1 MPFGQAC
8 NWKGR
13 SIIHSTPLSHLIDD
27 SDILAELDVPPSGIQ
42 SVLTPPEYPKSMAD
56 HPTAIYDDPSKAK
69 VMTYYCFQLMMRKSL
84 NDIQTELYSKS
95 RKRILCQCPL
105 LKTDDCSEAP
115 NFERVT
121 RSASLINAFNT
132 NIWEWRKM
140 LPQDLQWEDSDPP
153 ARYINDARLRGKFYG
168 AQYIIHRPFLH
179 AALDF
184 DFNTSDVQ
192 SPNHESADA
201 SHNNALHQPVLSPDA
216 QAGTM
221 GPPKPVSSD
230 AGYYRRAETINFAVK
245 CIRAAEEST
254 VAFDGIL
261 DHRRLIVTNIMG
273 TAHAQFGNMLVLSAA
288 YKSKTLGQ
296 YVERGKL
303 SYLFD
308 RTIKMLGDLA
318 PISQTLAKDC
328 FILQCLR
335 RVIFEGNDNMA
346 NSFASE

>member
-1 MPFGQAC
+1 MPYHCA
-8 NWKGR
+8 
-13 SIIHSTPLSHLIDD
+13 SIKADD
-27 SDILAELDVPPSGIQ
+27 
-42 SVLTPPEYPKSMAD
+42 Y
-56 HPTAIYDDPSKAK
+56 
-69 VMTYYCFQLMMRKSL
+69 
-84 NDIQTELYSKS
+84 
-95 RKRILCQCPL
+95 
-105 LKTDDCSEAP
+105 SEAP

-140 LPQDLQWEDSDPP
+140 LPQDLQWEDSEPP

-184 DFNTSDVQ
+184 DFSTSDAQ
-192 SPNHESADA
+192 SPNHESGEGPP
-201 SHNNALHQPVLSPDA
+201 NNALQPVLSPDA
-216 QAGTM
+216 QAGSM
-221 GPPKPVSSD
+221 GPPKPVSD
-230 AGYYRRAETINFAVK
+230 PGYYRRAETISFAVK

-303 SYLFD
+303 SHLFD

-335 RVIFEGNDNMA
+335 KVVFEVNDSSA
-346 NSFASE
+346 NSFTSE

>member
-1 MPFGQAC
+1 
-8 NWKGR
+8 
-13 SIIHSTPLSHLIDD
+13 
-27 SDILAELDVPPSGIQ
+27 
-42 SVLTPPEYPKSMAD
+42 
-56 HPTAIYDDPSKAK
+56 
-69 VMTYYCFQLMMRKSL
+69 
-84 NDIQTELYSKS
+84 
-95 RKRILCQCPL
+95 
-105 LKTDDCSEAP
+105 
-115 NFERVT
+115 
-121 RSASLINAFNT
+121 
-132 NIWEWRKM
+132 M
-140 LPQDLQWEDSDPP
+140 LPQDLQWEDTEPP

-184 DFNTSDVQ
+184 DFSTSDVP
-192 SPNHESADA
+192 SPNHESVDGPQQ
-201 SHNNALHQPVLSPDA
+201 NAQHQPVLSPDA
-216 QAGTM
+216 QAGIM
-221 GPPKPVSSD
+221 GPPKPVSD
-230 AGYYRRAETINFAVK
+230 PGHHRRAETISFAVK

-303 SYLFD
+303 SHLFD

-328 FILQCLR
+328 HILQGLR
-335 RVIFEGNDNMA
+335 KVVFEGGDTLR
-346 NSFASE
+346 NSFSSE

>member
-1 MPFGQAC
+1 MP
-8 NWKGR
+8 
-13 SIIHSTPLSHLIDD
+13 
-27 SDILAELDVPPSGIQ
+27 
-42 SVLTPPEYPKSMAD
+42 D
-56 HPTAIYDDPSKAK
+56 HPIAVYDDPSKAK

-95 RKRILCQCPL
+95 QKDICCHCL
-105 LKTDDCSEAP
+105 LTRADDCSEAP

-140 LPQDLQWEDSDPP
+140 LPQDLQWEDSEPP
-153 ARYINDARLRGKFYG
+153 ARLINDARLRGKFYG

-184 DFNTSDVQ
+184 DFSTSDAQ
-192 SPNHESADA
+192 SPNHEGVDGT
-201 SHNNALHQPVLSPDA
+201 HNHAHHQSVLNSDA
-216 QAGTM
+216 QTGTM
-221 GPPKPVSSD
+221 GPPKHVSD
-230 AGYYRRAETINFAVK
+230 PGLYRRAETISFAVK

-261 DHRRLIVTNIMG
+261 DYKRLIVTNIMG

-303 SYLFD
+303 SHLFD

-335 RVIFEGNDNMA
+335 RVVFDGNDNSA
-346 NSFASE
+346 SSFTSE

>member
-1 MPFGQAC
+1 MSRLTG
-8 NWKGR
+8 G
-13 SIIHSTPLSHLIDD
+13 

-42 SVLTPPEYPKSMAD
+42 SVLSPPEYPKSMAD
-56 HPTAIYDDPSKAK
+56 HPVAVHDDPGKAK

-95 RKRILCQCPL
+95 RGDVFCQCPSIRAN
-105 LKTDDCSEAP
+105 DCSEAP

-140 LPQDLQWEDSDPP
+140 LPQDLQWEDSEPP

-184 DFNTSDVQ
+184 DFSASDVP
-192 SPNHESADA
+192 SPNHESVDGP
-201 SHNNALHQPVLSPDA
+201 HNNAIHQPVLSPDA

-221 GPPKPVSSD
+221 GPPKPVSDS
-230 AGYYRRAETINFAVK
+230 GHNRRAETINFAVK

-254 VAFDGIL
+254 VAFDGIV
-261 DHRRLIVTNIMG
+261 DRRRLVVTNIMG

-303 SYLFD
+303 SHLFD

-318 PISQTLAKDC
+318 PISQTLARDC

-335 RVIFEGNDNMA
+335 KVVFEGSDNSA